1 MNWEALE
8 HFRDLLLK
16 KKAELMEC
24 AEKVFNEE
32 LMIKQEELTDYMERS
47 CIEAGRSFHLRLRDR
62 ERKLIKK
69 IDAALGRIDNGTFGM
84 CESCGKPIGE
94 KRLKARPVATLCI
107 LCKEAQEKD
116 ENLRE

>member
-69 IDAALGRIDNGTFGM
+69 IDAALGRIDKGTFGM

-94 KRLKARPVATLCI
+94 KRLKARPVATL
-107 LCKEAQEKD
+107 
-116 ENLRE
+116 